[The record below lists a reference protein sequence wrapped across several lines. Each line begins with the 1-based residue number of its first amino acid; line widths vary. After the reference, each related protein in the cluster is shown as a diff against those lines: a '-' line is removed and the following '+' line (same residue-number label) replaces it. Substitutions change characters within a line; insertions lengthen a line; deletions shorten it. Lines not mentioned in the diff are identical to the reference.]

1 MLCFISIS
9 IIIKINYLYLLSISL
24 LHTLKAFVPHGYVL
38 ILSQI
43 CNILSSLLLRAI
55 LLGSSVYTECASL
68 LNLYCDCS
76 IGLLLNK

>member
-9 IIIKINYLYLLSISL
+9 ITIKINYLIILSISL
-24 LHTLKAFVPHGYVL
+24 LHTLKAFASHGCVL
-38 ILSQI
+38 ILSQV
-43 CNILSSLLLRAI
+43 CNILSSLLLSAI

-68 LNLYCDCS
+68 LNPYCDCS